1 MSSRTDFHAQ
11 GRAPFPLKQLS
22 SLFKRCLS
30 TMFSKDV
37 ELLPKDSITV
47 FLTYMK
53 ETPEY
58 PAEAIGSLWER
69 MNSGSFSD
77 VLSTKQLK
85 PD

>member
-1 MSSRTDFHAQ
+1 
-11 GRAPFPLKQLS
+11 
-22 SLFKRCLS
+22 
-30 TMFSKDV
+30 MFSKDV